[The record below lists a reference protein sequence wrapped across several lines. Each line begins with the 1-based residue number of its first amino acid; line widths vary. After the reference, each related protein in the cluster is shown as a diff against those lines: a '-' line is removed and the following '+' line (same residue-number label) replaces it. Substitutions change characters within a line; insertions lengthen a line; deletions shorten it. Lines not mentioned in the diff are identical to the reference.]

1 MSLNDNNTQDV
12 KYLKNQL
19 NVARNEINN
28 LRQQLKSLV
37 LAHRKDCDEIRDKLE
52 NWRCLE
58 CRNRQL
64 QDDNAD
70 ALVQNENQPDLSL
83 KYIGTIHTLFPE
95 KRGTPRQPGICS
107 DMVAKLTLNNEIF
120 TNPVHALEGLQE
132 YSHMWILFH
141 FHRNDSTHI
150 KAKVAPPRLN
160 GLRTGVFATRSPHR
174 PCPIGLSLVKID
186 RIMENLSLV
195 KIDRIMENTIYFSG
209 VDMVDQTPVLDIKPY
224 IPQYDNPTVS
234 VSQTPV
240 LDRKPYIPQYDN
252 PTVSVSNPSEE
263 DLLCEGG
270 VSFND
275 MHLST
280 DSMFNISSIQDSN
293 DVEVAAGY
301 DNMNNRIMDGE
312 ENGGRNQNVVGVN
325 SSSSRNNAGGN
336 LEESLY
342 SRSTSRIGEREA
354 PDGEEEESS
363 RQPTTGLRSSTN
375 VTTPE
380 GHIRVPPWIDHPPVS
395 SLTVVFKDRAIVQLN
410 QLGSEAE
417 EKKAIITNV
426 LREDPRSVYL
436 RERLGSHC
444 YVFRIADLNVSC
456 KFNDPAHTVTSSVYL
471 HFLFYP
477 VAKYLVGMLYDIIQE
492 KKRQTLAKCNQRRY
506 SSISPLSLF
515 RTAKGRA
522 SATKFFEKNDTFK
535 TVLTNGATGTKGHMP
550 TSPSRFSA
558 TLKTIFRSTLLL
570 RGTLQRSSGQCQC
583 RFAKNRECQMPE

>member
-1 MSLNDNNTQDV
+1 MSLNDNNAQDV

-28 LRQQLKSLV
+28 LRQQLKSLI

-70 ALVQNENQPDLSL
+70 NLVENENRPDLSL
-83 KYIGTIHTLFPE
+83 NYIGMIYTNFPE

-107 DMVAKLTLNNEIF
+107 DMIAKLTLNNEVF
-120 TNPVHALEGLQE
+120 TNPTHALEGLQE

-141 FHRNDSTHI
+141 FHQNDSTHVR
-150 KAKVAPPRLN
+150 AKVAPPRLN

-186 RIMENLSLV
+186 RIMEN
-195 KIDRIMENTIYFSG
+195 TIYFSG

-224 IPQYDNPTVS
+224 IPQYDNPSLSASNVS
-234 VSQTPV
+234 
-240 LDRKPYIPQYDN
+240 DD
-252 PTVSVSNPSEE
+252 
-263 DLLCEGG
+263 DLVCEGG
-270 VSFND
+270 ISFND

-280 DSMFNISSIQDSN
+280 DSMFNVSSIQDSN
-293 DVEVAAGY
+293 DIEVAAGY

-325 SSSSRNNAGGN
+325 SAIPRNNVGTN

-363 RQPTTGLRSSTN
+363 RQPTAGLRSTTS

-380 GHIRVPPWIDHPPVS
+380 GHIRVPTWIDHPPVS
-395 SLTVVFKDRAIVQLN
+395 TLTVIFKDRAIAQLN

-456 KFNDPAHTVTSSVYL
+456 KFNDPAHTVTVFKIFPNSVS
-471 HFLFYP
+471 
-477 VAKYLVGMLYDIIQE
+477 D
-492 KKRQTLAKCNQRRY
+492 
-506 SSISPLSLF
+506 S
-515 RTAKGRA
+515 
-522 SATKFFEKNDTFK
+522 DD
-535 TVLTNGATGTKGHMP
+535 
-550 TSPSRFSA
+550 
-558 TLKTIFRSTLLL
+558 
-570 RGTLQRSSGQCQC
+570 
-583 RFAKNRECQMPE
+583 